1 MNTLIV
7 LGLAAAVL
15 FAAAGSLLPNRVQP
29 PQIIYMQA
37 PPPADQSGAGCLP
50 LIILAGVVLL
60 AFTLR

>member
-29 PQIIYMQA
+29 PQIIYVQA
-37 PPPADQSGAGCLP
+37 PLTDQAGGAGCLP